1 MAATPTPTTRRAA
14 PAGRTTGFASAR
26 MLEAQRTFQNV
37 VKHELQLL
45 LASGTKRED
54 AVKLLLGRIVAST
67 EPPEALA
74 VRGVMRQFQ
83 MNYDDAVRALIVKQ
97 ELGRLK
103 RQGLDSFAAIEE
115 LTRKMKS
122 RGDERQREEEKK
134 EEVELEVELEL
145 EGKGGGGGGQVR
157 EERGPS
163 GEDNVEER
171 DGDTGGVQQDK
182 ALGATVLGEEM
193 GSVTSDKEASETTS
207 LSLCQRI
214 GKVSISS
221 VTVTEQE
228 SDDGLRGEDSANNG
242 ENEAAGERGTMGF
255 RSPSRADSSSNG
267 NLVELTPQSRKRRAA
282 FGEQVDTVTRSRSS
296 SSERAVKP
304 MFSGMKKQKLC
315 ADVGDGFL
323 QIVTRKSKPMSSSPP
338 KGTAAKSTSGMAP
351 GGGKGGGSTRSER
364 NTKNSLKRQRASPTG
379 MADNDES
386 PIAAEPRS
394 SHVHH
399 RHHAHHH
406 HSKRQ
411 KSGSPH

>member
-134 EEVELEVELEL
+134 EEVELE
-145 EGKGGGGGGQVR
+145 
-157 EERGPS
+157 
-163 GEDNVEER
+163 
-171 DGDTGGVQQDK
+171 QDK

>member
-1 MAATPTPTTRRAA
+1 
-14 PAGRTTGFASAR
+14 

-83 MNYDDAVRALIVKQ
+83 MNCDDAVRALIVKQ

-122 RGDERQREEEKK
+122 RGDERQQEKEREEKV
-134 EEVELEVELEL
+134 EV
-145 EGKGGGGGGQVR
+145 KGAGGEVR
-157 EERGPS
+157 EERGSS
-163 GEDNVEER
+163 GENDVEEE

-182 ALGATVLGEEM
+182 VGAAVLGEEM
-193 GSVTSDKEASETTS
+193 SSVTSDKEANETTSDKEANETTSDKEANESTS

-228 SDDGLRGEDSANNG
+228 SDDGLRGGDRANNG
-242 ENEAAGERGTMGF
+242 ENEAVGERSTTGF
-255 RSPSRADSSSNG
+255 RSPSRAQSSSNG
-267 NLVELTPQSRKRRAA
+267 NLVELTPQSRKRRAT
-282 FGEQVDTVTRSRSS
+282 FGEQLDTVTRSRSS
-296 SSERAVKP
+296 SSERTMKP
-304 MFSGMKKQKLC
+304 MFSGMKKQKLRT
-315 ADVGDGFL
+315 DVGDGFL
-323 QIVTRKSKPMSSSPP
+323 QIVSRKSKPMSSSPP

-351 GGGKGGGSTRSER
+351 GGGKGGGLTRSER
-364 NTKNSLKRQRASPTG
+364 NTKNLVKRQRASPTG